1 MRGYLM
7 VIRSFC
13 SFLCGPRYGWAGLC
27 HKLFGEYPAQ
37 VCFEYNLPVHVSENE
52 AEPKRRAF
60 SRDEVQRLF
69 DYFDNRVD
77 ELYAANKKAWLTT
90 LRDAC
95 IANVAYAY
103 GVRRQEL
110 LCVVALTSRAA
121 ALLLAGD
128 MLFRAC
134 LDVLQT
140 QPECRAVVDDPD
152 VFVAISRIGHGPF
165 RR

>member
-1 MRGYLM
+1 M

-13 SFLCGPRYGWAGLC
+13 SFLREPRYGWAELC

-37 VCFEYNLPVHVSENE
+37 VCFECKLPVHVSENE
-52 AEPKRRAF
+52 ARRAF

-77 ELYAANKKAWLTT
+77 ERHAANKKAWLTG

-95 IANVAYAY
+95 IAKVAYAF

-110 LCVVALTSRAA
+110 PWLQIRDFSPNPNVLQYCSFDVVYVRWGKGSWGSQAKRRTVLPG
-121 ALLLAGD
+121 LPLLA
-128 MLFRAC
+128 
-134 LDVLQT
+134 V
-140 QPECRAVVDDPD
+140 
-152 VFVAISRIGHGPF
+152 
-165 RR
+165 